1 MPFSGG
7 LIRAIGLC
15 VLLCLPGLATADG
28 GKVIAGW
35 VERVVLLPA
44 GHDVKA
50 KLDTGA
56 KTSSLSARDIERF
69 EKDGRR
75 WVRFTLS
82 YEDSF
87 DRKLEQQLER
97 PVVRRVRIKEHVGE
111 YNSRPVVKLGL
122 CFDGRRTEAEFSLVD
137 RSNFIY
143 PVLLGRRFLA
153 RHAVIDPSQTFQ
165 LRKGCPADTVIE
177 EGA

>member
-1 MPFSGG
+1 MPFSG
-7 LIRAIGLC
+7 LRFRAI
-15 VLLCLPGLATADG
+15 LLCALIGLQGPVSAEG

-56 KTSSLSARDIERF
+56 KTSSLSARQIEQFR
-69 EKDGRR
+69 KDGKR

-87 DRKLEQQLER
+87 NEQREQTLER

-111 YNSRPVVKLGL
+111 YNSRPVVRLGL

-143 PVLLGRRFLA
+143 PVLLGRSFLA
-153 RHAVIDPSQTFQ
+153 RHAVIDPGATFQ
-165 LRKGCPADTVIE
+165 LRKGCPDRAKVE
-177 EGA
+177 EDA